1 MEKVTDEN
9 LYLVISE
16 DLYLAKDMTLVVSA
30 SAHIEQNE
38 QKNSAS
44 LPIIDIKPGLL
55 ILTEPLTEP
64 AKKTLENLLKAINID
79 INTANISE
87 TWDAQFRF
95 EKTLIFGFN
104 DGAKNLNKME
114 QKGAHEIFH
123 TYAIPVLNENK
134 DLKLA
139 LWNELKVWF
148 QL

>member
-64 AKKTLENLLKAINID
+64 AKKTLENLLKI
-79 INTANISE
+79 
-87 TWDAQFRF
+87 
-95 EKTLIFGFN
+95 K
-104 DGAKNLNKME
+104 AKLNS
-114 QKGAHEIFH
+114 
-123 TYAIPVLNENK
+123 
-134 DLKLA
+134 LKITP
-139 LWNELKVWF
+139 
-148 QL
+148 